1 MSTLEDLDDMER
13 DGKDQNNDEQNQKPD
28 GSGDADM
35 KDADDKKKDDKAEEE
50 DDLID
55 MEVLNSSTR
64 DIVSRRRLLE
74 NDTRIMKSEF
84 QRLTHEKNT
93 MHEKI
98 KDNVDKIDNN
108 RQLPYLVGNVVEILD
123 LDVTAEAAEE
133 GANIDLDATRVGKSA
148 VIKTSTRQTI
158 FLPLI
163 GLVDHE
169 KLKPGDLI
177 GVNKDSY
184 LILDTLPAEYDSR
197 VKAMEVDEK
206 PTEKYTDVGGLD
218 KQIEELVEA
227 VVWPMKEAE
236 RFKKI
241 GIKAPKGA
249 LMYGPPGT
257 GKTLLARAC
266 AAQTEATFLKLA
278 GPQLVQMFIGDGA
291 KLVRDCFALAKEK
304 APSIIF
310 IDELDAIGTKRF
322 DSDKSGD
329 REVQRTML
337 ELLNQ
342 LDGFASDDRIKVLAA
357 TNRVDV
363 LDPALLRSGR
373 LDRKI
378 EFPLP
383 NEEARAQILRIHSRK
398 MTVDDAVNWPELAR
412 STDEFGGAQ
421 LKAVCVEA
429 GMIALRK
436 GQSKIGHEHYV
447 DAISEVQAKKK
458 DTVNFYA

>member
-1 MSTLEDLDDMER
+1 
-13 DGKDQNNDEQNQKPD
+13 
-28 GSGDADM
+28 
-35 KDADDKKKDDKAEEE
+35 
-50 DDLID
+50 
-55 MEVLNSSTR
+55 
-64 DIVSRRRLLE
+64 
-74 NDTRIMKSEF
+74 
-84 QRLTHEKNT
+84 
-93 MHEKI
+93 
-98 KDNVDKIDNN
+98 
-108 RQLPYLVGNVVEILD
+108 
-123 LDVTAEAAEE
+123 
-133 GANIDLDATRVGKSA
+133 
-148 VIKTSTRQTI
+148 
-158 FLPLI
+158 
-163 GLVDHE
+163 
-169 KLKPGDLI
+169 
-177 GVNKDSY
+177 
-184 LILDTLPAEYDSR
+184 
-197 VKAMEVDEK
+197 
-206 PTEKYTDVGGLD
+206 
-218 KQIEELVEA
+218 
-227 VVWPMKEAE
+227 
-236 RFKKI
+236 
-241 GIKAPKGA
+241 
-249 LMYGPPGT
+249 MYGPPGT

-266 AAQTEATFLKLA
+266 AAQTDATFLKLA

-436 GQSKIGHEHYV
+436 GQNKIGHEHYV

-458 DTVNFYA
+458 VRHILSRFPSKALLTIVSRTLSTSMLKCYAVTADQVPQRCVCNINGINVRQLRHVVWLKHIPHTHFRLYSHISNPTSHV